1 MGNANN
7 SVIKAN
13 TPPDIISRII
23 VKAIEEANTNKILFQ
38 NFKIFLEV
46 SFLASSLISIKFIYL
61 ISVPPQKEI
70 QLITNFG
77 LDLSTSLEALFSLAP
92 KIAVELHTTL

>member
-1 MGNANN
+1 M
-7 SVIKAN
+7 IKAK
-13 TPPDIISRII
+13 TPPDIIPSII
-23 VKAIEEANTNKILFQ
+23 AKAIEEANTNKLLFQ
-38 NFKIFLEV
+38 NFRICLEV

-70 QLITNFG
+70 QLIINFG
-77 LDLSTSLEALFSLAP
+77 FDLSISLEALFSLAP